1 MLVGAEDPEL
11 EFVATPV
18 LVVGPPGF
26 VAGVFDAQPATP
38 IASDT
43 TATDRTRT
51 TSLFIVSEYRLSF
64 NFLLRSTGFLGI
76 GPRSFDMLRDTQRH
90 GVRGIGCGLLK
101 RLKHFQNAR
110 LILKYDPC
118 AVKRVDA

>member
-11 EFVATPV
+11 EFVATPM

-64 NFLLRSTGFLGI
+64 NFFCCGLQGFLVLDRAALI
-76 GPRSFDMLRDTQRH
+76 CCVIRSDTAYEAL
-90 GVRGIGCGLLK
+90 VVVCL
-101 RLKHFQNAR
+101 NA
-110 LILKYDPC
+110 
-118 AVKRVDA
+118 